1 MDQDQLTKSDDSS
14 EVSQLDLE
22 GSLTIAEVSGL
33 QETMLG
39 MLNDGKAIKLS
50 GGDVAQVDAAGL
62 QLLAALMKEA
72 VQRMTEVQWIEASAE
87 LRTAAA
93 QLGLDSA
100 LQLDENV

>member
-72 VQRMTEVQWIEASAE
+72 VQRMTEVQWIKASAE
-87 LRTAAA
+87 LRTAAT